1 MKIGN
6 ISQTVLKRSV
16 LKQITHTR
24 EEVFMKPTVEEM
36 CMGLRTDHKDAV
48 ISCSTTIFGDEKDLG
63 VYGIAKVTNDIASR
77 GAEPIAID
85 VIIQLP
91 PHAYESRLKA
101 MVACMEACCHRINIQ
116 IGRISANVN
125 PIISSAI
132 IYIAGLGL
140 IEEKNVVRTVHGQ
153 ANKDIVLLNT
163 VGQEGVLRVLF
174 KKQEELEARFI
185 PSFFDKMVKDKDGL
199 FVKDMIH
206 LAIDNGACA
215 VHQISEGGILA
226 ALWELGEAANIG
238 LELDIK
244 KMEIK
249 QETIEICEFI
259 GLNPYQLSSIGS
271 VLIIT
276 EDGTDLVREIQNRG
290 YSAEIIGRTTS
301 GNDRIILNGGEKRF
315 LDRPVPDELLKLYQK
330 QGEQHD

>member
-24 EEVFMKPTVEEM
+24 EEVFIKPTVEEM
-36 CMGLRTDHKDAV
+36 CAGIRTGDKDAV

-63 VYGIAKVTNDIASR
+63 VYGIAKVVNDIASR

-101 MVACMEACCHRINIQ
+101 MVSCMESCCQRIHVQ
-116 IGRISANVN
+116 IGSISASVN

-132 IYIAGLGL
+132 IYITGLGL
-140 IEEKNVVRTVHGQ
+140 IDEKNVVRTAHGQ
-153 ANKDIVLLNT
+153 ADKDIVLLNT
-163 VGQEGVLRVLF
+163 VGQEGVLRALF
-174 KKQEELEARFI
+174 KKREALEARFI
-185 PSFFDKMVKDKDGL
+185 SGFFEPLVKEKEGL
-199 FVKDMIH
+199 FVQDMIR
-206 LAIDNGACA
+206 LSMEQGACA

-226 ALWELGEAANIG
+226 ALWELGEAADIG
-238 LELDIK
+238 MELDIR
-244 KMEIK
+244 KMSIK

-271 VLIIT
+271 VLIVI
-276 EDGTDLVREIQNRG
+276 EDGANLVREIKNSG
-290 YSAEIIGRTTS
+290 YSAAIIGRTTRD
-301 GNDRIILNGGEKRF
+301 NERIILNGGEKRF
-315 LDRPVPDELLKLYQK
+315 LDRPMQDELLKLYQE
-330 QGEQHD
+330 QGE